1 MPILV
6 DNFMNVLSRTLKSL
20 LEVISNIL
28 SDYELKMIG
37 LLKRMRGVA
46 EQF

>member
-6 DNFMNVLSRTLKSL
+6 DNFMNVLSRTLESL

-28 SDYELKMIG
+28 SDYELEMIG
-37 LLKRMRGVA
+37 LLKRMRGLQVT
-46 EQF
+46 